1 MTIGE
6 ICQKLSLSETTL
18 RYYERQGVLYRIPRI
33 AGTIRKKTT
42 TGCRTF
48 CSCAGGCA
56 VKNDL

>member
-18 RYYERQGVLYRIPRI
+18 RYYERRGCSTASRASAA

-42 TGCRTF
+42 TGCRRS
-48 CSCAGGCA
+48 CSCAGRA
-56 VKNDL
+56 YR

>member
-18 RYYERQGVLYRIPRI
+18 RYYERQGASAA

-42 TGCRTF
+42 TGCRIF
-48 CSCAGGCA
+48 CSCAGQACR
-56 VKNDL
+56 

>member
-18 RYYERQGVLYRIPRI
+18 RYYERQGVLYRIPRVGRF

-42 TGCRTF
+42 TGCRRSW
-48 CSCAGGCA
+48 SCAGRA
-56 VKNDL
+56 YR

>member
-18 RYYERQGVLYRIPRI
+18 RYYERQGGGSTASRASAA

-42 TGCRTF
+42 TGCRRS
-48 CSCAGGCA
+48 CSCAGRA
-56 VKNDL
+56 YR